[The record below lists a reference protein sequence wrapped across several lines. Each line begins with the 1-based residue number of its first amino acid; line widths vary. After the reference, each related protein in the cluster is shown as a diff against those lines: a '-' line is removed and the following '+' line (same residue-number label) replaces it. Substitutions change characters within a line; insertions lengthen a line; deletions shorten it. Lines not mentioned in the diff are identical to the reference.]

1 MADYM
6 RDEDEQAE
14 LLKEWWQKNGTAA
27 IITVV
32 LAVAAL
38 IGWREWQGH
47 QGEQSSEASK
57 QYQVMVEALTAQQ
70 VDEAAV
76 NKQAEALKD
85 DFPGSAYAGY
95 ASLAQARLAVQAGEY
110 DKAAS
115 LLQDVADNGATDALT
130 YTARLRLVRVLLQ
143 QQAYDKAA
151 AELDHSFPAAFNGMA
166 LELRGDLAKAR
177 DDQQAATEAYTQS
190 LETLQDNGE
199 KDRVQMKLDDLKS

>member
-57 QYQVMVEALTAQQ
+57 QYQVMVELIC
-70 VDEAAV
+70 
-76 NKQAEALKD
+76 
-85 DFPGSAYAGY
+85 G
-95 ASLAQARLAVQAGEY
+95 ASIVER
-110 DKAAS
+110 
-115 LLQDVADNGATDALT
+115 
-130 YTARLRLVRVLLQ
+130 
-143 QQAYDKAA
+143 
-151 AELDHSFPAAFNGMA
+151 
-166 LELRGDLAKAR
+166 
-177 DDQQAATEAYTQS
+177 
-190 LETLQDNGE
+190 
-199 KDRVQMKLDDLKS
+199 

>member
-85 DFPGSAYAGY
+85 DFRQCLCGLCLFGPGTPGGTGG
-95 ASLAQARLAVQAGEY
+95 R
-110 DKAAS
+110 
-115 LLQDVADNGATDALT
+115 
-130 YTARLRLVRVLLQ
+130 VR
-143 QQAYDKAA
+143 
-151 AELDHSFPAAFNGMA
+151 
-166 LELRGDLAKAR
+166 
-177 DDQQAATEAYTQS
+177 
-190 LETLQDNGE
+190 
-199 KDRVQMKLDDLKS
+199 